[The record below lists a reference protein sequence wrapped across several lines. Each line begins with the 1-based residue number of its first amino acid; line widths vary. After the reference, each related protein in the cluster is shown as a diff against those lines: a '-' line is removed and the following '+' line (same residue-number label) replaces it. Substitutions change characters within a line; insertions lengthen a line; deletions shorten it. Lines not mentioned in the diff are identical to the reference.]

1 MVEGRT
7 VRSDF
12 CDNNLTNFSLYNEEV
27 NQSSNTFNYKEEKEM
42 KRFWKMMGMLVAET
56 VVGIAALY
64 GMLAVTAW
72 MYWEDIIVETST
84 FDAVTNIVG
93 TFLIVG
99 YLVISLT
106 TVYTTVK
113 RCVYEIGTKEE

>member
-1 MVEGRT
+1 
-7 VRSDF
+7 
-12 CDNNLTNFSLYNEEV
+12 
-27 NQSSNTFNYKEEKEM
+27 M

-84 FDAVTNIVG
+84 YDAVTNIVG
-93 TFLIVG
+93 TFLIVA

-113 RCVYEIGTKEE
+113 HCVYEIGLREE